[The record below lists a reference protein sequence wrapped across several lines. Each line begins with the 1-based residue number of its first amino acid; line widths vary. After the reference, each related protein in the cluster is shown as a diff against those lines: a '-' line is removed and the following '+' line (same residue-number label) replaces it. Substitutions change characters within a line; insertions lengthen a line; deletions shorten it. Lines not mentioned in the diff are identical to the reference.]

1 MYPVSSKHT
10 KFIASDQKRITKEE
24 FEKLPHVV
32 MGRDDEK
39 IGSNIVF
46 QTENSKLY
54 AEAILSD
61 YGIGLLAKFA
71 PDIFDVDYKLFKM
84 YEPFHDEELVI
95 TILSKGKRC
104 RKW

>member
-39 IGSNIVF
+39 IGPI
-46 QTENSKLY
+46 LY
-54 AEAILSD
+54 
-61 YGIGLLAKFA
+61 
-71 PDIFDVDYKLFKM
+71 FKQKTVSFM
-84 YEPFHDEELVI
+84 Q
-95 TILSKGKRC
+95 KRY
-104 RKW
+104 